1 MADNLDEP
9 RAPHHDQSGF
19 CMMFRRRPEKQR
31 DSKPGAPIF
40 DFRQELRRQK
50 RTKRRSLAMLVGG
63 GLLAG
68 AVGGLIGINWPTS
81 TARAQTGEAHSFAVC
96 GTIRQTCV
104 VDGDTIWIE
113 GVKIRI
119 ADIDTPEIASPQCD
133 AEYER
138 GLRAR
143 DRLVVLLNEGAFELR
158 PIGNRDEDQYGR
170 KLRVV
175 MRDGRSLGDQLVGEG
190 LARTWTGRREPWC

>member
-1 MADNLDEP
+1 
-9 RAPHHDQSGF
+9 
-19 CMMFRRRPEKQR
+19 MMFRRRSEKQR
-31 DSKPGAPIF
+31 DGKPGAPIF

-50 RTKRRSLAMLVGG
+50 RKKRRSLAMLVGG

-68 AVGGLIGINWPTS
+68 AVGGVAGINWPS
-81 TARAQTGEAHSFAVC
+81 GTASAQAGEAHSFAVC

-104 VDGDTIWIE
+104 VDGDTIWLE

-119 ADIDTPEIASPQCD
+119 ADIDTPEISSPQCD

-138 GLRAR
+138 GFRAR
-143 DRLVVLLNEGAFELR
+143 DRLVVLLNEGEFELR

-175 MRDGRSLGDQLVGEG
+175 TRDGRSLGDQLVGEG

>member
-1 MADNLDEP
+1 MADNHDEP
-9 RAPHHDQSGF
+9 RAPHHDQSGY
-19 CMMFRRRPEKQR
+19 CLMFRRRSKKQR
-31 DSKPGAPIF
+31 DGKPGAPIF

-68 AVGGLIGINWPTS
+68 AVGGLIGINWPS
-81 TARAQTGEAHSFAVC
+81 SSASAQTGAAHTFAVC
-96 GTIRQTCV
+96 GMIRQTCV
-104 VDGDTIWIE
+104 VDGDTIWLE

-119 ADIDTPEIASPQCD
+119 ADIDTPEISSPQCD

-138 GLRAR
+138 GIRAR
-143 DRLVVLLNEGAFELR
+143 DRLVVLLNEG
-158 PIGNRDEDQYGR
+158 

>member
-1 MADNLDEP
+1 
-9 RAPHHDQSGF
+9 
-19 CMMFRRRPEKQR
+19 MMFRRQPEKQR
-31 DSKPGAPIF
+31 DNNPGTLVF

-50 RTKRRSLAMLVGG
+50 WSKRRSLAILAGG

-81 TARAQTGEAHSFAVC
+81 TASAQAGAAHTFAVC

-104 VDGDTIWIE
+104 VDGDTIWLE

-119 ADIDTPEIASPQCD
+119 ADIDTPEISSPQCD

-138 GLRAR
+138 GIRAR
-143 DRLVVLLNEGAFELR
+143 ERLVALLNEGAFELR
-158 PIGNRDEDQYGR
+158 PVGNRDEDQYGR

-175 MRDGRSLGDQLVGEG
+175 IRDGRSLGDQLVGKG

>member
-1 MADNLDEP
+1 
-9 RAPHHDQSGF
+9 
-19 CMMFRRRPEKQR
+19 MFRRRSEKQR
-31 DSKPGAPIF
+31 VGKPRALIF
-40 DFRQELRRQK
+40 DSHQKLRHQK
-50 RTKRRSLAMLVGG
+50 RTKRCALAMLVHG

-68 AVGGLIGINWPTS
+68 AVGVLIGINWPANMAS
-81 TARAQTGEAHSFAVC
+81 AQARATHSFAVC

-104 VDGDTIWIE
+104 VDGDTIWLE

-119 ADIDTPEIASPQCD
+119 ADIDTPEVTSPKCN

-138 GLRAR
+138 GIRAR
-143 DRLVVLLNEGAFELR
+143 DRLVVLLNEGEFELR

-175 MRDGRSLGDQLVGEG
+175 IRDGRSLGDQPSARVWRERGPGEG
-190 LARTWTGRREPWC
+190 SPGADARLEQSR